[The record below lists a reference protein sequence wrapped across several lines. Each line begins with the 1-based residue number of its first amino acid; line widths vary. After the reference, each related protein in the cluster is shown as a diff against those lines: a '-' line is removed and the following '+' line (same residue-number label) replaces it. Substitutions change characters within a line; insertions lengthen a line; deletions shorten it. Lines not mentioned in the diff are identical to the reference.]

1 MNLGVQV
8 NSMIASTHALW
19 KTFGRFD
26 ALQGVDLGIPEGSV
40 FALVG
45 TNGAGKTTTIQL
57 LLNMIAPS
65 QGTTTILGVDS
76 RRLTP
81 AEWSQ
86 IGYVSENQLMPPQMT
101 VSSYIGYLRPF
112 YPSWD
117 RSLEGSILQQLN
129 LPPKRKIKDLSH
141 GMRIKMALAC
151 ALPFRPKLLVLDEP
165 FSGLDPL
172 VREEFMYGLLRR
184 SDQTTV
190 LISSHELSEIDGL
203 ATHLAILDRGKLVC
217 QQTMSAMKSRVREVC
232 ITMDA
237 MPDSLPTMPHTWI
250 EAHREGTKLIFIDAN
265 YSEEQLR
272 AQINSILPGVQRIVI
287 HEVSLRSAV
296 ASLLR
301 SARGGN
307 A

>member
-1 MNLGVQV
+1 
-8 NSMIASTHALW
+8 MIASTHALR
-19 KTFGRFD
+19 KTFGRFH
-26 ALQGVDLGIPEGSV
+26 ALNGVDLSIPEGSV

-57 LLNMIAPS
+57 LLNMIVPS
-65 QGTTTILGVDS
+65 QGNATVLGVDS

-86 IGYVSENQLMPPQMT
+86 IGYVSENQQMPPQMT
-101 VSSYIGYLRPF
+101 VSSYIRYLRPF

-117 RSLEGSILQQLN
+117 QSLESSILQQLN

-217 QQTMSAMKSRVREVC
+217 QQTIGAFKARVREVC
-232 ITMDA
+232 ITMDT
-237 MPDSLPTMPHTWI
+237 MPDSLPAMPRTWI
-250 EAHREGTKLIFIDAN
+250 EAHREGTKLIFIEAN
-265 YSEEQLR
+265 YSEKQLE
-272 AQINSILPGVQRIVI
+272 AQISSIFPGVQQIEV

-296 ASLLR
+296 TSLLR
-301 SARGGN
+301 SARGAN

>member
-1 MNLGVQV
+1 MNP
-8 NSMIASTHALW
+8 MIASTHALW

-26 ALQGVDLGIPEGSV
+26 ALAGLELSIPEGSV
-40 FALVG
+40 FALAG

-57 LLNMIAPS
+57 LLNMIAS
-65 QGTTTILGVDS
+65 TRGSATVLGVDS

-86 IGYVSENQLMPPQMT
+86 IGYVSENQQMPQRMT
-101 VSSYIGYLRPF
+101 VSSYIRYLRPF

-117 RSLEGSILQQLN
+117 HSLESSILQQLS
-129 LPPKRKIKDLSH
+129 LPLKRKIKDLSH

-184 SDQTTV
+184 VGGTTV

-203 ATHLAILDRGKLVC
+203 ATHLAILDRGKLIC
-217 QQTMSAMKSRVREVC
+217 QQTIDAVKDRVREVR
-232 ITMDA
+232 ITMHP
-237 MPDSLPTMPHTWI
+237 MPEKLPTIPSTWV
-250 EAHREGTKLIFIDAN
+250 EVLRDGSGLTFIDAN
-265 YSEEQLR
+265 YSEGQLEP
-272 AQINSILPGVQRIVI
+272 QIHSILPGVQRIEL
-287 HEVSLRSAV
+287 HEVPLRSAV
-296 ASLLR
+296 TSLLR

>member
-1 MNLGVQV
+1 MNP
-8 NSMIASTHALW
+8 MIASTHALW

-26 ALQGVDLGIPEGSV
+26 ALAGLELSIPEGSV
-40 FALVG
+40 FALAG
-45 TNGAGKTTTIQL
+45 TNGAGKTTAIQL
-57 LLNMIAPS
+57 LLNMIAPTRGS
-65 QGTTTILGVDS
+65 ATVLGVDS

-86 IGYVSENQLMPPQMT
+86 IGYVSENQQMPQRMT
-101 VSSYIGYLRPF
+101 VSSYIRYLRPF

-117 RSLEGSILQQLN
+117 HSLESSILQQLS
-129 LPPKRKIKDLSH
+129 LPLKRKIKDLSH

-184 SDQTTV
+184 VGGTTV

-203 ATHLAILDRGKLVC
+203 ATHLAILDRGKLIC
-217 QQTMSAMKSRVREVC
+217 QQTIDAVKDRVREVR
-232 ITMDA
+232 ITMHP
-237 MPDSLPTMPHTWI
+237 MPEKLPTIPSTWV
-250 EAHREGTKLIFIDAN
+250 EVLRDGSGLTFIDAN
-265 YSEEQLR
+265 YSEGQLEP
-272 AQINSILPGVQRIVI
+272 QIHSILPGVQRIEL
-287 HEVSLRSAV
+287 HEVPLRSAV
-296 ASLLR
+296 TSLLR

>member
-1 MNLGVQV
+1 
-8 NSMIASTHALW
+8 MIVSTHALW
-19 KTFGRFD
+19 KTFGRFN
-26 ALQGVDLGIPEGSV
+26 ALQGIDLNIPEGSV

-57 LLNMIAPS
+57 LLNMISPS
-65 QGTTTILGVDS
+65 QGTATVLGVDS

-81 AEWSQ
+81 TEWSQ
-86 IGYVSENQLMPPQMT
+86 IGYVSENQQMPQQMT
-101 VSSYIGYLRPF
+101 VSGYIRYLRPF
-112 YPSWD
+112 YSSWD
-117 RSLEGSILQQLN
+117 QSLESNILQQLN

-151 ALPFRPKLLVLDEP
+151 ALSFRPKLLVLDEP

-184 SDQTTV
+184 ADETTV

-203 ATHLAILDRGKLVC
+203 ATHLAVFDRGKVVC
-217 QQTMSAMKSRVREVC
+217 QQTISALKDRVREVC
-232 ITMDA
+232 ITMDQA
-237 MPDSLPTMPHTWI
+237 PDTLPIMPNTWV
-250 EAHREGTKLIFIDAN
+250 EAHKDGSKLIFIDAD
-265 YSEEQLR
+265 YSEKQLA
-272 AQINSILPGVQRIVI
+272 AQVHSILPAVQRIEI
-287 HEVSLRSAV
+287 HEVPLRSAV
-296 ASLLR
+296 TSLLR